1 VLTLNP
7 QYAGIMNHTRF
18 GENGQPFM
26 GAMKATIRPLLAFCH
41 QAAALS
47 SGSILSILQGLRLQ
61 PIADGFLMSELIHA
75 SIWRRLAVL

>member
-1 VLTLNP
+1 
-7 QYAGIMNHTRF
+7 
-18 GENGQPFM
+18 
-26 GAMKATIRPLLAFCH
+26 MKATIRPLLAFCH